1 MRELADAVAAAH
13 AVAATR
19 FDHGGRGGMTWVID
33 GNADGF
39 LGFDDILDPHLCRR
53 VIERSREALDRHSGR
68 LEARRDEGHVREC
81 HGDLHLRNVVLFEGR
96 PTLFDAVEFNDRIS
110 CIDTFYDT
118 AFLLMDLWRLN
129 LCAHANRFFNRYVA
143 VAEALEAL
151 PLLPL
156 FLSCRSAV
164 RAKTSA
170 TAARLQPDGMRADE
184 LRFRRP
190 RLSGRCRSL
199 PQSDGA
205 PPGRDRGAGGLR

>member
-1 MRELADAVAAAH
+1 MKHVTGTA
-13 AVAATR
+13 
-19 FDHGGRGGMTWVID
+19 
-33 GNADGF
+33 
-39 LGFDDILDPHLCRR
+39 
-53 VIERSREALDRHSGR
+53 SGR

-143 VAEALEAL
+143 VAETLEAL

-184 LRFRRP
+184 LRSAARDYLAAAEAF
-190 RLSGRCRSL
+190 LS
-199 PQSDGA
+199 PTGA
-205 PPGRDRGAGGLR
+205 PPRRDRGAGGLR